1 MKPCLIMITG
11 LPGSGKSSFCA
22 YASRKLNLP
31 VLEKD
36 HYKEIL
42 FDDIGFK
49 SREEKL
55 KLGTAAM
62 NIMYDHARQLLKMGM
77 SVIMDNNFENASLPG
92 IKKLASETGCRLIT
106 VRFEDDIA
114 AIHRRF
120 LKRDKDPR
128 RHRGHAVN
136 TCYPETD
143 GRDEYVPMGLEEF
156 ERKFRERGMMSFYPG
171 GKLIRV
177 NVDSFRNFSNE
188 KVLSRLKK
196 AMEAPANE

>member
-188 KVLSRLKK
+188 KVLSRLTK

>member
-1 MKPCLIMITG
+1 
-11 LPGSGKSSFCA
+11 
-22 YASRKLNLP
+22 
-31 VLEKD
+31 
-36 HYKEIL
+36 
-42 FDDIGFK
+42 
-49 SREEKL
+49 
-55 KLGTAAM
+55 M

-143 GRDEYVPMGLEEF
+143 GRDEYVPMSLEEF
-156 ERKFRERGMMSFYPG
+156 ERKFRERGMMNFYPG

-188 KVLSRLKK
+188 KVLSRLTK

>member
-188 KVLSRLKK
+188 KVLSRLTK
-196 AMEAPANE
+196 AMEAPVNE

>member
-22 YASRKLNLP
+22 YAARKLNLP

-62 NIMYDHARQLLKMGM
+62 DIMYDHARQLLKMGM

-106 VRFEDDIA
+106 LRFEDDIA

-136 TCYPETD
+136 TCYPETE
-143 GRDEYVPMGLEEF
+143 GKDEYVPMGLEEF
-156 ERKFRERGMMSFYPG
+156 ERKFMERGMMSFYPG

-188 KVLSRLKK
+188 KVLSRLVK

>member
-1 MKPCLIMITG
+1 MITG

-62 NIMYDHARQLLKMGM
+62 NIMYDHARLLLKMGM

>member
-49 SREEKL
+49 SRDEKL

-62 NIMYDHARQLLKMGM
+62 DIMYDHARQLLKLGT

-188 KVLSRLKK
+188 KVLSRLTK

>member
-106 VRFEDDIA
+106 LRFEDDIA

-143 GRDEYVPMGLEEF
+143 GRDEYVPMSLEEF

>member
-1 MKPCLIMITG
+1 MITG

-143 GRDEYVPMGLEEF
+143 GRDEYVPMSLEEF

>member
-1 MKPCLIMITG
+1 MITG

-143 GRDEYVPMGLEEF
+143 GRDEYVPMSLEEF
-156 ERKFRERGMMSFYPG
+156 ERKFRERGMMNFYPG

-188 KVLSRLKK
+188 KVLSRLTK

>member
-22 YASRKLNLP
+22 YAGEKLKLP

-77 SVIMDNNFENASLPG
+77 SVIMDNNFENASLKG

-120 LKRDKDPR
+120 LRRDRDPR

-136 TCYPETD
+136 TCYPETE
-143 GRDEYVPMGLEEF
+143 GKDEYVPMSLEEF

-188 KVLSRLKK
+188 KVLNRLIK
-196 AMEAPANE
+196 AMEAPVNE

>member
-62 NIMYDHARQLLKMGM
+62 NIMYDHAQQLLKMGM

-120 LKRDKDPR
+120 LKRDRDPR

-188 KVLSRLKK
+188 KVLSRLTK

>member
-1 MKPCLIMITG
+1 MITG

-188 KVLSRLKK
+188 KVLSRLTK

>member
-62 NIMYDHARQLLKMGM
+62 NIMYDHAQQLLKMGM

-143 GRDEYVPMGLEEF
+143 GRDEYVPMSLEEF

>member
-106 VRFEDDIA
+106 LRFEDDIA

-136 TCYPETD
+136 TCYPETE
-143 GRDEYVPMGLEEF
+143 GKDEYVPMSLEEF

-188 KVLSRLKK
+188 KVLSRLVK
-196 AMEAPANE
+196 AMEAPANG